1 MTAAGG
7 TQHANALRMRSVAE
21 AVARGDVPAA
31 LEHFPEDV
39 VWYWPA
45 DAGEDRVYRGRDGL
59 ARFFGRLAERS
70 NGTMRPEVVDV
81 LGSDGHVVI
90 FLRITAERG
99 DERLDARVAHFAT
112 ARPDGFA
119 RNWFLPSDTAAWNR
133 FFG

>member
-1 MTAAGG
+1 MAVDA
-7 TQHANALRMRSVAE
+7 TQDPNARRMREVAE
-21 AVARGDVPAA
+21 AVARGDVPTA

-59 ARFFGRLAERS
+59 ARFFGRLNERS
-70 NGTMRPEVVDV
+70 NGTMRPEVEDV
-81 LGSDGHVVI
+81 LGSDEHVVA
-90 FLRITAERG
+90 FLRITAERD

-112 ARPDGFA
+112 VGPNGFA
-119 RNWFLPSDTAAWNR
+119 RNWFLPNDTTAWNR